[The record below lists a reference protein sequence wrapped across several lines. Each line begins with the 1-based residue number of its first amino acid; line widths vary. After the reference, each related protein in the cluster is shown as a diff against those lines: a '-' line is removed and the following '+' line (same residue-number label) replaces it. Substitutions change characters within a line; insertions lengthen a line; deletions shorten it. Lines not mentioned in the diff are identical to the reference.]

1 MTQGMKR
8 RSNGMRQLPLVAL
21 ALGLPALSMTNEFV
35 VKPPAP
41 SVSQWALIQAHDT
54 ARIGWWSSAA
64 LEIDPADVGNSS
76 D

>member
-8 RSNGMRQLPLVAL
+8 RGNGMRQLPLVAL

-41 SVSQWALIQAHDT
+41 SVSQWALIEAHDT

-64 LEIDPADVGNSS
+64 LEIDPADAGDSG

>member
-8 RSNGMRQLPLVAL
+8 RCNGLRQLPLGAL
-21 ALGLPALSMTNEFV
+21 ALGLPAWSITSEFV

-41 SVSQWALIQAHDT
+41 SVSQWALIEAHDT

-64 LEIDPADVGNSS
+64 LEIDPADAGDNG